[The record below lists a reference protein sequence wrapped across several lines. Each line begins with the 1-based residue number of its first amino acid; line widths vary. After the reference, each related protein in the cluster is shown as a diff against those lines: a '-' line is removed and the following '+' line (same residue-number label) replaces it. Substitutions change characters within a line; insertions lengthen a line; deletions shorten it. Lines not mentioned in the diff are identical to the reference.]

1 MFLLISTFSSQHI
14 YVVPFLT
21 KRTEAE
27 KRNWLLRRQIS
38 TFIILTQLY
47 HFIFLLSIV
56 LQKDTVDIVLPI
68 RVSPLAYEMLYFSVF
83 ISRYPCF
90 KDDKPHSS
98 EHQQF
103 QQCDGWCREATCLQC
118 LCMSLPENKTIQVEV
133 YSLNKEMNVNRIKC
147 TFHIV
152 FYAIYIF
159 QQFFSFI

>member
-98 EHQQF
+98 EHQ
-103 QQCDGWCREATCLQC
+103 
-118 LCMSLPENKTIQVEV
+118 
-133 YSLNKEMNVNRIKC
+133 
-147 TFHIV
+147 
-152 FYAIYIF
+152 
-159 QQFFSFI
+159 